1 MLAWLSDMDR
11 LRLQVTELFTK
22 ERLLS
27 DKSQVRQPH
36 RQALAAELKGLGES
50 GNFSGQEL
58 EPVLLVAESILEKIS
73 RRKAEREKLS
83 DQRTRAKTA
92 LNKALREQKEAET
105 AKIEWQKKWD
115 KALAG
120 SGLKD
125 QVLPGEAHDF
135 LETIGN
141 CFDKLEKVKEFQSR
155 INGIDRDM
163 AGFSA
168 DVRTLL
174 AQVAPDLKDVS
185 PEQAALQLHAMLGQA
200 RQDNEL
206 LKKNKLEMEDLTAEI
221 ENTKKILAS
230 LDERMAELL
239 ATAGCNKNEDLAEA
253 IRKSTQ
259 YQRLHEKISAAKSS
273 LAKVSEGIPL
283 EQIKEQAGDINVDE
297 LPGQIAS
304 LKRQIDKDLYP
315 GINAALK
322 RIGEENKELQLM
334 DGSGQAAVAAE
345 KMEQVAARIQRLV
358 EQYRRIKLAAKVL
371 QDAIERYR
379 EEHQDP
385 ILQKASGIFS
395 QLTLGSFSGLRA
407 DMNDSGNPILVGLR
421 PDGSRVN
428 VSGMSDGTC
437 DQLYLALRFAT
448 LEMRLE
454 TSEPMPFIVD
464 DILINF
470 DDDRSKTTIKVMA
483 ELAKKNQVILFT
495 HHRQIVEAASRMA
508 ESGVVQVHE
517 L

>member
-1 MLAWLSDMDR
+1 PVCRADQEHSRELTLPLLETVRRFETDYAELDSERRQLKNDRQKTEKKLKTARDENREVAYGGEVPSEQDLEISRKRRQDGWKLLCRQWIDGDDVSAEATQYAPGQDLPDAYEQQVEKADLIADRLRREAERVSRAAALRARIESLEETMQGIILKEKEVRTRQQHLAAGWQAEWKSTHIKPLSPKEMLAWLSDMDR

-36 RQALAAELKGLGES
+36 RQALTVELKGLGES
-50 GNFSGQEL
+50 GDFSGQEL

-92 LNKALREQKEAET
+92 LNKARREQQEAET
-105 AKIEWQKKWD
+105 AKIEWQEKWD

-125 QVLPGEAHDF
+125 QVLPGEAHDL

-174 AQVAPDLKDVS
+174 AQAAPDLKDVS
-185 PEQAALQLHAMLGQA
+185 PEQAALQLHAMLGRA

-239 ATAGCNKNEDLAEA
+239 VTAGCNKNEDLAEA

-259 YQRLHEKISAAKSS
+259 YQRLHEKISAA
-273 LAKVSEGIPL
+273 
-283 EQIKEQAGDINVDE
+283 
-297 LPGQIAS
+297 
-304 LKRQIDKDLYP
+304 
-315 GINAALK
+315 
-322 RIGEENKELQLM
+322 
-334 DGSGQAAVAAE
+334 
-345 KMEQVAARIQRLV
+345 
-358 EQYRRIKLAAKVL
+358 
-371 QDAIERYR
+371 
-379 EEHQDP
+379 
-385 ILQKASGIFS
+385 
-395 QLTLGSFSGLRA
+395 
-407 DMNDSGNPILVGLR
+407 
-421 PDGSRVN
+421 
-428 VSGMSDGTC
+428 
-437 DQLYLALRFAT
+437 
-448 LEMRLE
+448 
-454 TSEPMPFIVD
+454 
-464 DILINF
+464 
-470 DDDRSKTTIKVMA
+470 
-483 ELAKKNQVILFT
+483 
-495 HHRQIVEAASRMA
+495 
-508 ESGVVQVHE
+508 
-517 L
+517 